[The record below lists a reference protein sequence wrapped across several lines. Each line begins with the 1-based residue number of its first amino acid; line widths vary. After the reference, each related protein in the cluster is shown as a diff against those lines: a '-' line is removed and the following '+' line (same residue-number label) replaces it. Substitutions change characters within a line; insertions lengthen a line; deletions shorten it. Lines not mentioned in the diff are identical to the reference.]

1 MELAVLGVAFSPH
14 PRRARALNSFELVT
28 GSNVSIGSGAGGAVV
43 GCDGPAASGPGVLAS
58 QQRHTLLPRLVLAV
72 PHGAGGQ
79 KCGPGAGAARAA
91 NWLAHG
97 ATKQNGDFLN
107 LLGIIFARTR
117 APRDITHARSKP
129 KHKKQRLRIKPANYY
144 EPGKKL
150 RLSLSRGPGFCDG
163 LEKYNW
169 AKSML

>member
-1 MELAVLGVAFSPH
+1 VELAVLGVAFSPH

-72 PHGAGGQ
+72 PHGAGGR
-79 KCGPGAGAARAA
+79 KRGPGAGAARAV
-91 NWLAHG
+91 NWLAHV
-97 ATKQNGDFLN
+97 AAEQKGDFLI

-129 KHKKQRLRIKPANYY
+129 KHKKQRLRMNPANYN
-144 EPGKKL
+144 EPRKQKVL
-150 RLSLSRGPGFCDG
+150 TSFF
-163 LEKYNW
+163 
-169 AKSML
+169 